1 MKSRFKFLVIGSL
14 LVLALFVLVSC
25 AAPEPE
31 TITETIIETVVV
43 EKEGETIIET
53 VEVER
58 VVEVTPVPEEPADMG
73 PVTVV
78 IFVGFGTGT
87 SPEQQAVHAE
97 IQELYNST
105 HDNIQIEFL
114 TVPWEERITK
124 YSTML
129 AADQP
134 PDILLPIGVGGISE
148 FYKGWM
154 DLTPMIEADNYDMSR
169 FAGKT
174 VDIHNYPGQGVL
186 GLPLCVY
193 PTAIFYNVDNF
204 DAAGVDYP
212 PLVIGEAYADGDAW
226 TYDKMREIAQK
237 LSLDANGNDATSPAF
252 DAENIVQF
260 GWNGWDWGNSAD
272 FTIHFGDLPGT
283 GVSADGTESLLLT
296 DQYVAAYTF
305 LKENVWDYHIRASGE
320 QSGAFYQSA
329 GDPMGS
335 GMIGMWESH
344 SWMSWAYDSWSEN
357 FAWNVAAVPAGPDG
371 TTVNMVDADT
381 AVIPAASKHPEA
393 AWEVMKWLFE
403 PEQYDRLIANY
414 GCLPA
419 DSVSMARW
427 ADEQKAKWPGVDFEV
442 FLDALDY
449 VETVN
454 HEAWKPN
461 YARVNDVLDRAKGE
475 LLNGTNLDVEAVL
488 QAANDEIQQLLDEY
502 WTANP

>member
-1 MKSRFKFLVIGSL
+1 MKSRTKFLALGVIL
-14 LVLALFVLVSC
+14 LIALIGLVSC
-25 AAPEPE
+25 ATPTPE

-43 EKEGETIIET
+43 EKEGQTIIET

-73 PVTVV
+73 PVKIV

-97 IQELYNST
+97 IQDLYNST

-114 TVPWEERITK
+114 TVPWADRITK

-134 PDILLPIGVGGISE
+134 PDIMLPIGVGGISE
-148 FYKGWM
+148 FYKGWL
-154 DLTPMIEADNYDMSR
+154 DLTPMIEADGYDMTR

-193 PTAIFYNVDNF
+193 PSAIYYNMDVF

-212 PLVIGEAYADGDAW
+212 PKVFGEPYADGDDW
-226 TYDKMREIAQK
+226 TYDKMVEIARQ
-237 LSLDANGNDATSPAF
+237 LTLDANNNDANSPDF

-260 GWNGWDWGNSAD
+260 GWNGWDWGNASD
-272 FTIHFGDLPGT
+272 FAIHFGDLVGS
-283 GVSADGTESLLLT
+283 GVSSDGTESLLLT
-296 DQYVAAYTF
+296 DQYMTAYQFMTD
-305 LKENVWDYHIRASGE
+305 NVWSDHLRASGE
-320 QSGAFYQSA
+320 QAGAFYQNA

-335 GMIGMWESH
+335 GMIGMWEIH
-344 SWMSWAYDSWSEN
+344 SWMGWAYASWSES
-357 FAWNVAAVPAGPDG
+357 FAWNVAALPTGPTG
-371 TTVNMVDADT
+371 RLVSMVDADT
-381 AVIPAASKHPEA
+381 AVIPASSKHPLQ

-414 GCLPA
+414 TCLPA
-419 DSVSMARW
+419 DSESMSRW
-427 ADEQKAKWPGVDFEV
+427 VGEMQSQYPGVDFDV
-442 FLDALDY
+442 FLDAMAY
-449 VETVN
+449 VEDVN
-454 HEAWKPN
+454 HESWKPN

-475 LLNGTNLDVEAVL
+475 LMNGTNLDVGAVL
-488 QAANDEIQQLLDEY
+488 QAANDEIQALLDEY
-502 WTANP
+502 WAANP

>member
-1 MKSRFKFLVIGSL
+1 MKSRKHLIALGATLVVAL
-14 LVLALFVLVSC
+14 LVLAGC
-25 AAPEPE
+25 AAPTPE

-58 VVEVTPVPEEPADMG
+58 IVEVTPIPEEPVDTG
-73 PVTVV
+73 PVNIV

-87 SPEQQAVHAE
+87 SPDQIAE
-97 IQELYNST
+97 HQSLQELYNST
-105 HDNIQIEFL
+105 HDDIQIEFL

-134 PDILLPIGVGGISE
+134 PDIALPIGVGGISE
-148 FYKGWM
+148 FYKGWL
-154 DLTPMIEADNYDMSR
+154 DLTPMIEASNYDMSR

-174 VDIHNYPGQGVL
+174 QEIHNYPGQGVL

-193 PTAIFYNVDNF
+193 PSVVYYNVDVF

-212 PLVIGEAYADGDAW
+212 PTGFGEPYADGDDW
-226 TYDKMREIAQK
+226 TYDKMREISQK

-260 GWNGWDWGNSAD
+260 GWNGWAWGNAGD
-272 FTIHFGDLPGT
+272 FTIHFGDEVGT
-283 GVSADGTESLLLT
+283 GVSLDGTESLMVS

-305 LKENVWDYHIRASGE
+305 LKENIWDYHIRANSE
-320 QSGAFYQSA
+320 QGGAFYQSA

-335 GMIGMWESH
+335 GMIGMWENH
-344 SWMSWAYDSWSEN
+344 SWMSYAYGGWSEN
-357 FAWNVAAVPAGPDG
+357 FAWNVAAVPTGPTGNLID
-371 TTVNMVDADT
+371 MVDADT
-381 AVIPAASKHPEA
+381 AVIPAASKHPEE

-403 PEQYDRLIANY
+403 PEQFDRLIANY

-419 DSVSMARW
+419 DSVSMSAW
-427 ADEQKAKWPGVDFEV
+427 TDVQKSDYPSVDFEV

-449 VETVN
+449 VESVN
-454 HEAWKPN
+454 HESWKPN
-461 YARVNDVLDRAKGE
+461 YSRINDIMDRVKGE
-475 LLNGTNLDVEAVL
+475 LMSGTNLDVEAVL
-488 QAANDEIQQLLDEY
+488 QAAHDEIQQLLDEY
-502 WTANP
+502 WAANP

>member
-1 MKSRFKFLVIGSL
+1 MKSRKKSLALGAILVVLL
-14 LVLALFVLVSC
+14 LVLVGC
-25 AAPEPE
+25 AAPTPE

-43 EKEGETIIET
+43 EKEGVTVIET

-58 VVEVTPVPEEPADMG
+58 IVEVTPVPEEPPDMG
-73 PVTVV
+73 PVKIV

-114 TVPWEERITK
+114 TVPWAERITK

-148 FYKGWM
+148 FYKGWL

-169 FAGKT
+169 YAGKT

-193 PTAIFYNVDNF
+193 PTGIFYNVDVF

-212 PLVIGEAYADGDAW
+212 PAVFGDAYADGDDW

-237 LSLDANGNDATSPAF
+237 LSLDGNGNDATSPAF

-260 GWNGWDWGNSAD
+260 GWNGWDWGNAGD

-283 GVSADGTESLLLT
+283 GVSLDGTESLMLT

-305 LKENVWDYHIRASGE
+305 WKENVWDYHIHASGE
-320 QSGAFYQSA
+320 QSGAFYQNA

-335 GMIGMWESH
+335 GMIGMWETH

-357 FAWNVAAVPAGPDG
+357 FAWNVAAVPAGPNGEIID
-371 TTVNMVDADT
+371 MVDADT
-381 AVIPAASKHPEA
+381 AVIPAASKHPEE
-393 AWEVMKWLFE
+393 AWEVVKWLFE

-419 DSVSMARW
+419 DKVSMARW
-427 ADEQKAKWPGVDFEV
+427 SDEQKAKWPGVDFEV

-461 YARVNDVLDRAKGE
+461 YARVNDVMDRAKGE
-475 LLNGTNLDVEAVL
+475 ISSGTNLDVEAVL

-502 WTANP
+502 WAANP

>member
-1 MKSRFKFLVIGSL
+1 MKSVTKFFALGIVL
-14 LVLALFVLVSC
+14 MLALIGLASC
-25 AAPEPE
+25 ATPTPE
-31 TITETIIETVVV
+31 TVTVIETVVV
-43 EKEGETIIET
+43 EKEGQTVIET

-58 VVEVTPVPEEPADMG
+58 VVEVTPVPEEPPDTG
-73 PVTVV
+73 PVKVV

-97 IQELYNST
+97 IQDLYNST

-169 FAGKT
+169 FVGKT

-193 PTAIFYNVDNF
+193 PSAVYYNVDIF

-212 PLVIGEAYADGDAW
+212 PVEFGAAYADGDAW
-226 TYDKMREIAQK
+226 TYDKLVEISKK
-237 LSLDANGNDATSPAF
+237 LTLDANGNDATSPAF
-252 DAENIVQF
+252 DPENIVQF
-260 GWNGWDWGNSAD
+260 GWDGWDWGNNIEFAL
-272 FTIHFGDLPGT
+272 HFGDLPGM
-283 GVSADGTESLLLT
+283 GVSVDGTESLLLT
-296 DQYVAAYTF
+296 DQYLTALQF
-305 LKENVWDYHIRASGE
+305 LTDNIWKDHIRASGE

-335 GMIGMWESH
+335 GMLGMWEVN
-344 SWMSWAYDSWSEN
+344 SWMGYAYDGWSES
-357 FAWNVAAVPAGPDG
+357 FTWNVAANPGGPTG
-371 TTVNMVDADT
+371 QIINIVDADT
-381 AVIPAASKHPEA
+381 SVIPAASKHPEE

-403 PEQYDRLIANY
+403 PAQYDRLIANY
-414 GCLPA
+414 TCLPA
-419 DSVSMARW
+419 DSVSMSTW
-427 ADEQKAKWPGVDFEV
+427 VDDMKTKYPGVNFELFV
-442 FLDALDY
+442 DALDY

-454 HEAWKPN
+454 HESWKPN
-461 YARVNDVLDRAKGE
+461 YARVNDVLSRVNGE
-475 LLNGTNLDVEAVL
+475 LLNGTNLDVEAVA
-488 QAANDEIQQLLDEY
+488 QTANDEIQQLLDEY
-502 WTANP
+502 WAANP